1 MPRSYPFL
9 LPGMDAEIMASSTLR
24 WHLCF
29 AMRVSSLPLPFSV
42 VVSAARVDVGFLS
55 LLSYC
60 IFSVLLCCSFCV
72 AFQSFCGV

>member
-1 MPRSYPFL
+1 
-9 LPGMDAEIMASSTLR
+9 MASSTLR

-55 LLSYC
+55 LLS
-60 IFSVLLCCSFCV
+60 
-72 AFQSFCGV
+72 